1 MIAIFTD
8 PYESIVLILCKTS
21 NFTSDRKFTSTKLQ
35 LFNNDFKWPSST
47 EDNCDRW
54 KKREHYW
61 FELCII
67 KVPWYIEKWRDWKEG
82 VKDDSFRCQY
92 EEITR
97 KSWCICKSLRYRSN
111 CVLKVIWVA
120 SRRDLP
126 FQLLCYIAKE
136 MRYEIQRIW
145 LEVIICKLVVL
156 LKPANIKTCFVF
168 WRK

>member
-1 MIAIFTD
+1 MKKERALLVWTMYNLKFLD
-8 PYESIVLILCKTS
+8 ILK
-21 NFTSDRKFTSTKLQ
+21 
-35 LFNNDFKWPSST
+35 P
-47 EDNCDRW
+47 
-54 KKREHYW
+54 
-61 FELCII
+61 
-67 KVPWYIEKWRDWKEG
+67 KWRDWKEG

-168 WRK
+168 WQNSTILRLSSCMCWIFFLFFNDSFLVERVDMKIENQSILPV